1 MYSFKNEDGASDDP
15 IAEIP
20 NVDEEGEESL

>member
-1 MYSFKNEDGASDDP
+1 MSSFKNAGGAFDDP

-20 NVDEEGEESL
+20 NVDEEGEETL

>member
-1 MYSFKNEDGASDDP
+1 MSSFKNGDGAFDDP

-20 NVDEEGEESL
+20 NVDEEGEEFL